1 MLKKIRQGS
10 REALD
15 LLVKSN
21 LRFVVNIA
29 NLYKGQG
36 LDVGELIS
44 EGNMGLIE
52 AARRFD
58 PNQKIKFISYA
69 VWWVRQNITRAIAEK
84 GRMVRISAEKELV
97 LRRFNKKGGKF
108 RQVVGGSYVLD
119 PESLAGVS
127 KYKAD
132 AIEKILQMGARTSSL
147 DAPVGEDGE
156 STLGDTIAS
165 REFRTDELAEQH
177 NRNKLFDKAMNNS
190 LSEQEKEIIKLY
202 FGFKMDSDLN
212 LKEIAPMIGLSKER
226 TRQLKDSALE
236 KLKNDQIHALL
247 NEAALD
253 FFSLSLLLLK
263 TGLLSRFFPF
273 LPDQTNEIVFFGH
286 EFQYAELS
294 QFLLWSRFLAI
305 CLASVPRAT
314 SRRLPATFTMKY
326 PA

>member
-1 MLKKIRQGS
+1 MNMNTSIRNERDLYVQYLNDISKYPLLSREQEVLLLKKIRQGN
-10 REALD
+10 RAAMD

-29 NLYKGQG
+29 NLYRGQG

-44 EGNMGLIE
+44 EGNMGLME

-58 PNQKIKFISYA
+58 PDQKIKFISYA

-97 LRRFNKKGGKF
+97 LRRFNKKGGKL

-132 AIEKILQMGARTSSL
+132 AIEKILQMGNRTSSL

-156 STLGDTIAS
+156 STLGDCLAAENAS
-165 REFRTDELAEQH
+165 TDTLAEV
-177 NRNKLFDKAMNNS
+177 NDRSRVFGKVLNDN
-190 LSEQEKEIIKLY
+190 LSSQEQDILKLY

-212 LKEIAPMIGLSKER
+212 LKEIAPMVGLSKER
-226 TRQLKDSALE
+226 VRQLKESALA
-236 KLKNDQIHALL
+236 KLRNDQIERLL
-247 NEAALD
+247 YEAA
-253 FFSLSLLLLK
+253 
-263 TGLLSRFFPF
+263 
-273 LPDQTNEIVFFGH
+273 
-286 EFQYAELS
+286 
-294 QFLLWSRFLAI
+294 
-305 CLASVPRAT
+305 
-314 SRRLPATFTMKY
+314 
-326 PA
+326 